1 MSEAAKVLVQY
12 VVVRSDLASS
22 WPLGAIIAQACHAC
36 VAALAQAADGS
47 GGGGGAPP
55 PPPPPPAAA
64 AAYVSPSA
72 LPAMHK
78 IVLGTD
84 GADSLAALAARLRAA
99 SVAHHVWVEQ
109 PEGVPTCLASAPAA
123 KADLAKH
130 FAGLRLLK

>member
-1 MSEAAKVLVQY
+1 MSGEAAKVLVQY

-36 VAALAQAADGS
+36 VAALAQAADDS
-47 GGGGGAPP
+47 GGGGAGAA
-55 PPPPPPAAA
+55 AAA
-64 AAYVSPSA
+64 AAYVSPAA

-78 IVLGTD
+78 IVLGTE

-123 KADLAKH
+123 KADLAPH
-130 FAGLRLLK
+130 FSGLRLLK

>member
-47 GGGGGAPP
+47 GGGGGAAA
-55 PPPPPPAAA
+55 AAA